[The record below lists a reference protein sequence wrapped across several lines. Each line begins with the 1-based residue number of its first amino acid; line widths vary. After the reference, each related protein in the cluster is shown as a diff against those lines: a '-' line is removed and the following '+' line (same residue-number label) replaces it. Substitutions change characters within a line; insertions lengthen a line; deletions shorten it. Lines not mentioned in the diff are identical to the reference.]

1 MPDEPQ
7 PSLQVDSDWKA
18 QAQAEKER
26 LTQAAAQKKAQ
37 AASAKTAAAQP
48 GSSANAAS
56 GAYGGQE
63 IPPASFEVL
72 VSTIATQALYAL
84 GGIPDPRTGQR
95 TAHLELARHH
105 IDLLAVLQEKTNGNL
120 SDQENTLITQTLYQL
135 RQRYIQLATEERN
148 G

>member
-26 LTQAAAQKKAQ
+26 LAKAAAQKKAQ
-37 AASAKTAAAQP
+37 AASEKIARSQQAQ
-48 GSSANAAS
+48 SSAS
-56 GAYGGQE
+56 GAAGGQE

-72 VSTIATQALYAL
+72 VSTVATQALFAL

-95 TAHLELARHH
+95 SAHLDLARHH
-105 IDLLAVLQEKTNGNL
+105 IDLLTVLQEKTQGNL
-120 SDQENTLITQTLYQL
+120 SDEENTLITQTLYQL
-135 RQRYIQLATEERN
+135 RQRYIQLATQERN